1 MSRKK
6 VITVAK
12 PTAIIKPVVNEITS
26 TVVEVVPVIEKTEP
40 VVEVVPVTE
49 TTETIVEVV
58 PVTETT
64 STEVVEE
71 TLKEVELPVFPAT
84 ETVEASKTSAF
95 EDESEK
101 LFKEYPDATSFHF
114 SSDGLAFFTHNDA
127 RNHGLTLT
135 DKQVIS
141 KVRK

>member
-6 VITVAK
+6 VVTVAK
-12 PTAIIKPVVNEITS
+12 PTVIKPV
-26 TVVEVVPVIEKTEP
+26 
-40 VVEVVPVTE
+40 VTE
-49 TTETIVEVV
+49 TTETVEEVV

-127 RNHGLTLT
+127 RNHGITLT
-135 DKQVIS
+135 DKQVVS

>member
-1 MSRKK
+1 ME
-6 VITVAK
+6 
-12 PTAIIKPVVNEITS
+12 TA
-26 TVVEVVPVIEKTEP
+26 P
-40 VVEVVPVTE
+40 VVETTQKVVE
-49 TTETIVEVV
+49 TAPIIEK
-58 PVTETT
+58 
-64 STEVVEE
+64 VVEE
-71 TLKEVELPVFPAT
+71 TIKVEELPVFPAI

>member
-6 VITVAK
+6 VVTVAK
-12 PTAIIKPVVNEITS
+12 PTVIKPVV
-26 TVVEVVPVIEKTEP
+26 TETTET

-49 TTETIVEVV
+49 TTETVVEVAPVTETTETVEEVV

-127 RNHGLTLT
+127 RNHGITLT
-135 DKQVIS
+135 DKQLVS

>member
-1 MSRKK
+1 MTTKK
-6 VITVAK
+6 NSTEKAANKIVPA
-12 PTAIIKPVVNEITS
+12 TAPVT
-26 TVVEVVPVIEKTEP
+26 TPVIETTEKVVETAP
-40 VVEVVPVTE
+40 VVETTQKVVE
-49 TTETIVEVV
+49 TAPIIEK
-58 PVTETT
+58 
-64 STEVVEE
+64 VVEE
-71 TLKEVELPVFPAT
+71 TIKVEELPVFPAI

-95 EDESEK
+95 HDESEK

-135 DKQVIS
+135 DNQVIS